1 MKNKSVIRRK
11 IGNVE
16 NAYFAEVV
24 FNYGSPIKYPYAKGY
39 YMALTPCKIMLDEN
53 GKENIEKD
61 TKYTQEEL
69 LFEINEPSENA
80 INIALDVADIYVET
94 LMMQIE
100 QQKIDEKRKEN
111 DMKYRLENAKLD
123 LEYGLDETKEGFNM
137 KWNKRDGNNDNN
149 NVNTGDANNTDNS
162 RIGIEKSKYYTKPS
176 EVTFDDIAGMIE
188 VKREVM
194 EAISLFRDREK
205 YEKMGVTSKM
215 NNILLSGAPG
225 AGKTLMVKAMSNELG
240 IPLFQSSGEFAEKY
254 VGVAAKNV
262 KTLFEDARKYAPSII
277 FIDEAEQVG
286 RKRTGESNNSE
297 RESAT
302 AELLNQLDGFD
313 TTDDVIVILA
323 TNLPDTLD
331 DALLR
336 RMSKKIH
343 VGNPD
348 YETRKGIL
356 EINARNKPM
365 DENCDLGKIAR
376 NLSGFNGGT
385 IANIMNQAGMLAV
398 RKGLDKITQTELE
411 EAFEVETCGIKSETK
426 KLNEKD
432 KTIVAHH
439 ECGHAVSAYLL
450 KSEKIQKISILPRTG
465 STLGFV
471 FYANEDTDDKFLST
485 REELLNDIVVS
496 LSGRASEELFF
507 NEVTGGCSNDLEKA
521 TRIAENMV
529 TRMGM
534 SDTFG
539 LISMNPQD
547 SFMREKIVREVNSI
561 LNECYKKAKELLEEN
576 RKLIEALVEEL
587 LYKEEMNLEDFETIY
602 NKINILE

>member
-149 NVNTGDANNTDNS
+149 NVNTGDTNTDNS